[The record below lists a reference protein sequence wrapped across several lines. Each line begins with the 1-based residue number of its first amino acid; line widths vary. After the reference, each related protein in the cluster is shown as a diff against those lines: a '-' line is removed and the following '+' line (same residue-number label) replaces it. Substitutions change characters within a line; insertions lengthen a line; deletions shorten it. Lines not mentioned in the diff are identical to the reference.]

1 MHRAKHPFASR
12 GTRRRKHPVAELQ
25 GSQPPW
31 TSVHEGGALTVT
43 AGGSGGGSNANAT
56 FDEENASKGKSHRC
70 CRHET
75 RPASRARAQAVERVT
90 KPCGRKVA
98 GRQSPR
104 GPDLVRWMCPREQE
118 PMEGAGVERH
128 WLASSGQDLGGRRN
142 SMRGALAE
150 TKPSANDGRLGKP
163 PAGPKGQR
171 QRGIAEPISAIPAGR
186 TEL

>member
-1 MHRAKHPFASR
+1 VPR

-25 GSQPPW
+25 GSQPAW
-31 TSVHEGGALTVT
+31 ISVRVGGALTVT
-43 AGGSGGGSNANAT
+43 ACGSCVGRNASAT
-56 FDEENASKGKSHRC
+56 FDEEKAPKGESHRR

-104 GPDLVRWMCPREQE
+104 EPDLARCMCQRDWK
-118 PMEGAGVERH
+118 PMEGAGAERR
-128 WLASSGQDLGGRRN
+128 WLASSGQDPGGRQN
-142 SMRGALAE
+142 SMRGALAK
-150 TKPSANDGRLGKP
+150 TKPFAGDGRLEKP
-163 PAGPKGQR
+163 RAEPKGRR
-171 QRGIAEPISAIPAGR
+171 QRGIAKPITAIPADR

>member
-1 MHRAKHPFASR
+1 VPQ

-31 TSVHEGGALTVT
+31 SSLHEGGALTVT
-43 AGGSGGGSNANAT
+43 ACGSCVGRNASAT
-56 FDEENASKGKSHRC
+56 LGEENASKGESHRR

-75 RPASRARAQAVERVT
+75 RPTSRARAQAVERVA

-98 GRQSPR
+98 GRQSSR
-104 GPDLVRWMCPREQE
+104 EPDLVRRMCQREQE
-118 PMEGAGVERH
+118 PMEGAGAERRR
-128 WLASSGQDLGGRRN
+128 LASSGQDPGGRRN

-150 TKPSANDGRLGKP
+150 TKPSVSDGRLGKP

-171 QRGIAEPISAIPAGR
+171 QRGIAEPIGAIPAGR

>member
-1 MHRAKHPFASR
+1 VHRAKHPAVSR

-43 AGGSGGGSNANAT
+43 ACGSCVGRNANAAS
-56 FDEENASKGKSHRC
+56 DEENAPKGESHRR

-104 GPDLVRWMCPREQE
+104 EPDLEWCMCPREQE
-118 PMEGAGVERH
+118 PKEGAGAERR
-128 WLASSGQDLGGRRN
+128 WLASSGQDLGGQRN

-150 TKPSANDGRLGKP
+150 TKPSAGDGRLGKP
-163 PAGPKGQR
+163 PAGLKGKR